1 MENQSRA
8 SLSGVSCE
16 ARSACIGRS
25 MTSGPPVLQPAATTA
40 YFIDISGEVCP
51 LTFVK
56 TKLLLEKMPPGAVA
70 TVRLKGAQPLDNVP
84 RSVKAHGHEVLS
96 LVPEGE
102 ADPRLPHIL
111 TIRRV

>member
-1 MENQSRA
+1 MQ
-8 SLSGVSCE
+8 
-16 ARSACIGRS
+16 
-25 MTSGPPVLQPAATTA
+25 PVTDAA
-40 YFIDISGEVCP
+40 YFIDITGEVCP

-56 TKLLLEKMPPGAVA
+56 TKLLLEKMPPGAIA

-84 RSVKAHGHEVLS
+84 RSVKAHGHEVVS
-96 LVPEGE
+96 LVPEVAPLGPDGD